1 MTKGMNSDKFL
12 HFSGVPVICRA
23 CGTQLKKH
31 NYKKGADGSYLCKSC
46 YNKIY
51 RTQYRVN

>member
-31 NYKKGADGSYLCKSC
+31 NYKKGVDGSYLCKSC